1 VSCLIRSNEF
11 GSKST
16 KSLKARCLEDLR
28 TTSLRIRRTETHLR
42 EKRSERNRNARYA
55 PLGLVVNILI
65 HILSS
70 MGIVTSALVNILKSV
85 FMSCDAQSHM
95 NS

>member
-1 VSCLIRSNEF
+1 MFRRFKNNE
-11 GSKST
+11 SQNKKDENS
-16 KSLKARCLEDLR
+16 SAM
-28 TTSLRIRRTETHLR
+28 
-42 EKRSERNRNARYA
+42 KRSERNRNARYA